1 MTLHTSLFSL
11 IAIMDLSKAR
21 SFVYRF
27 VLPRLYD
34 VPLEDVLPFRD
45 PFSILCD
52 YMRKCEKA
60 NAAGFVINFNFLSF
74 RLKMLNPD

>member
-11 IAIMDLSKAR
+11 IATMDLSKAR
-21 SFVYRF
+21 SFVYQF

-45 PFSILCD
+45 PFSILSD
-52 YMRKCEKA
+52 YMRKWEKA
-60 NAAGFVINFNFLSF
+60 
-74 RLKMLNPD
+74 MLNIM